1 MTKPDSRRVKRA
13 PKRESFFVELK
24 KRRVY
29 QTAGAYAVIA
39 WGLTEILD
47 GVISRFGWPDWVA
60 TLVVILFVMG
70 FPVAMFL
77 AWVFDLTPGGIR
89 REEPWSAMG
98 WVSII
103 SAVVFLLV
111 GSAGLFWLINP
122 SGVARVEQVGVAVL
136 PCRYRGEEA
145 SRFRAEGM
153 AEVIHQSL
161 AQQEQLLVP
170 AFTSILDLSARSLR
184 TTELGQLAGVTWL
197 VECRL
202 SQEGDRW
209 QIEASLVDVRTDQS
223 EPVLSLAVEASKMV
237 SALESV
243 VLALHGKLG
252 LVQTVNDREGLTERY
267 TEHMRSF
274 DAYLEGEQ
282 AMRRA
287 TASDYRQA
295 REYFRAAQDVPG
307 FELAR
312 VREADAFMRLL
323 EAEPPASDRTLKA
336 SLSAVSLMLDAVE
349 VENPVLAELYVAR
362 MRLEILS
369 ARLGAGEPPDE
380 IRQRGWFERAVE
392 LKPSYAEP
400 YRLLAG
406 ILFEAGEDDEARD
419 LLEQAHIL
427 DPAH

>member
-1 MTKPDSRRVKRA
+1 
-13 PKRESFFVELK
+13 
-24 KRRVY
+24 
-29 QTAGAYAVIA
+29 
-39 WGLTEILD
+39 
-47 GVISRFGWPDWVA
+47 
-60 TLVVILFVMG
+60 
-70 FPVAMFL
+70 
-77 AWVFDLTPGGIR
+77 
-89 REEPWSAMG
+89 
-98 WVSII
+98 
-103 SAVVFLLV
+103 
-111 GSAGLFWLINP
+111 
-122 SGVARVEQVGVAVL
+122 
-136 PCRYRGEEA
+136 
-145 SRFRAEGM
+145 
-153 AEVIHQSL
+153 VIHQSL
-161 AQQEQLLVP
+161 AQQQQLLVP

-209 QIEASLVDVRTDQS
+209 QIEASLVDVRTDES

-274 DAYLEGEQ
+274 DAYLQGEQ

-287 TASDYRQA
+287 SASDYRQA

-323 EAEPPASDRTLKA
+323 EAEPPATDRTLKA

-400 YRLLAG
+400 YRMLAG

>member
-89 REEPWSAMG
+89 REEPWSATG

-103 SAVVFLLV
+103 SAAVFLVV

-161 AQQEQLLVP
+161 AQQQQLLVP

-184 TTELGQLAGVTWL
+184 TSELGQLAGVTWL

-209 QIEASLVDVRTDQS
+209 QIEASLVDVRTDES

-252 LVQTVNDREGLTERY
+252 LAQTTDESERLTERY
-267 TEHMRSF
+267 TVHMRSF
-274 DAYLEGEQ
+274 DSYLQGEQ
-282 AMRRA
+282 AMRGKS
-287 TASDYRQA
+287 ASDYRLA
-295 REYFRAAQDVPG
+295 REQFRAAQEVPG

-312 VREADAFMRLL
+312 VREADAFMYVL
-323 EAEPPASDRTLKA
+323 EAEPPADRALKA
-336 SLSAVSLMLDAVE
+336 SLRAVSLMLDSVE

-380 IRQRGWFERAVE
+380 IRQRGWFEHAVE

-406 ILFEAGEDDEARD
+406 VLFEAGEDEVARD